1 MEQLLG
7 PSGALAALPAANQRV
22 LTGPTF
28 FPQLIAAP
36 FHEGLLVVFGLAA
49 ALAVLGALASF
60 SRGGRYVH
68 PGDVVTL
75 APQQKRREPV
85 AR

>member
-1 MEQLLG
+1 M
-7 PSGALAALPAANQRV
+7 

-49 ALAVLGALASF
+49 ALAALGAIASF
-60 SRGGRYVH
+60 SRGAHYVH
-68 PGDVVTL
+68 PGDIVTL
-75 APQQKRREPV
+75 SPQSKPRETAV
-85 AR
+85 R